1 MADKDVFKAN
11 MARVKDIQRLADD
24 LRASITETEG
34 KLSALKPRDP
44 IVVQNLKDVTTDKKK
59 ELEALDRE
67 YFDLVGENLTFEAN
81 SGIDPNADALTKLA
95 TMLQNNLQHP
105 ETRCCVANWLT
116 CSHSN
121 KCKQFRN
128 LAED

>member
-34 KLSALKPRDP
+34 KLSALKPRDL
-44 IVVQNLKDVTTDKKK
+44 IVVQNLKDVITDKKK

-67 YFDLVGENLTFEAN
+67 YIDLVGENLTFEAN
-81 SGIDPNADALTKLA
+81 SGIDPV
-95 TMLQNNLQHP
+95 
-105 ETRCCVANWLT
+105 R
-116 CSHSN
+116 S
-121 KCKQFRN
+121 FR
-128 LAED
+128 E